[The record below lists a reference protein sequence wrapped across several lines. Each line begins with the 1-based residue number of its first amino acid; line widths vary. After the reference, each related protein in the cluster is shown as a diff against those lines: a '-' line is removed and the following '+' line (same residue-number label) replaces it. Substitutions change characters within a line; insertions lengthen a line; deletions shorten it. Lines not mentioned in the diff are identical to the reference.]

1 MAANIQDAI
10 MLLGDSLTQGGYDLN
25 GFAAK
30 LAYVYN
36 RKMDVINRGF
46 SGYNTDWALPVF
58 EQAEVE
64 RVRDGVTEP
73 YGLPIQAFA
82 TKEEQAHV
90 PKVRLLVIW
99 FGANDAAPP
108 PKPQH
113 VPLERF
119 RANLRKLVWT
129 VRAPESARHSPDT
142 RVVLM
147 TPPPVCTPQRARAQ
161 KAKSPPR
168 ELDREFETTRRYAEA
183 VGEVGREEGVPVV
196 DLWGALYEA
205 AGREEEKL
213 EGFLTDG
220 LHVNERGY
228 AIVFDELVH
237 TIKENYPEYHYDNL
251 QSTFIY
257 FDLIAENPEKYLELT
272 RKRNAFQ
279 Q

>member
-10 MLLGDSLTQGGYDLN
+10 MLLGDSLTQGGYDMN

-58 EQAEVE
+58 EQV
-64 RVRDGVTEP
+64 
-73 YGLPIQAFA
+73 FA

-113 VPLERF
+113 VPLDRF

-147 TPPPVCTPQRARAQ
+147 TPPPVSTPQRARAQ
-161 KAKSPPR
+161 GAKSPPR

-183 VGEVGREEGVPVV
+183 VAEVGREVGVPVV

-205 AGREEEKL
+205 AGREEVGL

-228 AIVFDELVH
+228 AIVFDELVR

-257 FDLIAENPEKYLELT
+257 FDLIAESPENYLELT
-272 RKRNAFQ
+272 KKRDAFQ
-279 Q
+279 